1 MLSRLQYIS
10 QGANAEDQEKN
21 ILKALL
27 NGADW
32 IQVRWKDT
40 DDRSLEKLCIKIRNY
55 CSDFGAKYI
64 LNDHVT
70 LAKETD
76 ADGVHLGLTDTPVA
90 EARSILGNNKIIG
103 GTANTIQDLQQRID
117 EKCDYIG
124 LYSFRFTS
132 TKEKLSPVL
141 GAEGYKNIFK
151 HFQDQ
156 QITLPPVFAIGGIQL
171 EDIKLLQDT
180 GLYGVAVS
188 GLIAKNP
195 ELISTIK
202 AIFNE

>member
-1 MLSRLQYIS
+1 M
-10 QGANAEDQEKN
+10 
-21 ILKALL
+21 
-27 NGADW
+27 
-32 IQVRWKDT
+32 
-40 DDRSLEKLCIKIRNY
+40 
-55 CSDFGAKYI
+55 
-64 LNDHVT
+64 
-70 LAKETD
+70 
-76 ADGVHLGLTDTPVA
+76 
-90 EARSILGNNKIIG
+90 
-103 GTANTIQDLQQRID
+103 
-117 EKCDYIG
+117 
-124 LYSFRFTS
+124 
-132 TKEKLSPVL
+132 

>member
-10 QGANAEDQEKN
+10 QGASAEEQEKN

-27 NGADW
+27 NGAGW
-32 IQVRWKDT
+32 IQVRWKNT

-103 GTANTIQDLQQRID
+103 GTANTIQDLEQRIN

-124 LYSFRFTS
+124 LGPFRFTS

-156 QITLPPVFAIGGIQL
+156 QIALPPVFAIGGIQL
-171 EDIKLLQDT
+171 EDIKLLQGI

-188 GLIAKNP
+188 GLIAKKP

-202 AIFNE
+202 TIFNE